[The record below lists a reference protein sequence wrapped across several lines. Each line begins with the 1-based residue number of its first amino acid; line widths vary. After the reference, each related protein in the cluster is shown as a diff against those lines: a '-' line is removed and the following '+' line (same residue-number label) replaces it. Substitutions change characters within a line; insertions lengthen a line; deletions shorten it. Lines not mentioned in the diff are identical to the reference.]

1 MDKDG
6 TAKIADFGY
15 TVLLHVL
22 LGRIQTEEQDI
33 PRHFWLAPENV
44 KGSEIIE
51 PRSDI
56 WCIGCL
62 LYEMIMSE
70 PPFYEETG
78 GSVEELKKIHRR
90 KSILEF
96 TQNCLI

>member
-6 TAKIADFGY
+6 TIKLADFGY

-22 LGRIQTEEQDI
+22 LGRIQPEEKET
-33 PRHFWLAPENV
+33 PRYFWLAPENV
-44 KGSEIIE
+44 KGSEFIE

-56 WCIGCL
+56 WSIGCL

-70 PPFYEETG
+70 PPFMEETN
-78 GSVEELKKIHRR
+78 GSVEQLKAYHRR
-90 KSILEF
+90 KGIF
-96 TQNCLI
+96 